1 MTVTPAVAADAA
13 RPALVRDL
21 RRTDL
26 VALTVN
32 NVIGAG
38 VFTMPAA
45 LAAGAGRA
53 SLVVLL
59 LTIVLAAMMALCLA
73 EVASRF
79 DRTGGPMIYAS
90 EAFGRNAG
98 FVVGWLMFLSR
109 LSAFGAIAVVML
121 DYGAGLWP
129 ALGSTSGRLAAVTVV
144 VATLAATNIRGVAL
158 GAGMSSVFAV
168 AKIVPLVLVAG
179 AGLWM
184 TRQVAPTLPPPANPG
199 DLGGAL
205 LVAFFACMGFETV
218 TVLSGEVRR
227 PRRDLAAGIL
237 GGMAGVATLYTLLM
251 IACLRA
257 VPDLAHASRPLAAA
271 AAAALGGSGAAIVS
285 MTAVLS
291 CAGALTA
298 NMLTTPRVLYA
309 LGAHGDLPGVLA
321 SVNPNRR
328 TPAVAILVSAAIIW
342 LLTASGTFVYLA
354 TFSAMA
360 RLLMYGSTCAA
371 LIVLRRRDGPA
382 PVAVPWGPALS
393 VLSILVA
400 TAAIVATA
408 GTAIRDLTIAVA
420 LGWALRAVI
429 RSRRNAAPATA

>member
-1 MTVTPAVAADAA
+1 MRGVTFTAGTSGPT
-13 RPALVRDL
+13 LVRDL

-53 SLVVLL
+53 SLAVLL
-59 LTIVLAAMMALCLA
+59 LTILLASMMALCLA

-79 DRTGGPMIYAS
+79 DRTGGPMVYAS
-90 EAFGRNAG
+90 EAFCRNAG
-98 FVVGWLMFLSR
+98 FVVGWLMYLSR

-129 ALGSTSGRLAAVTVV
+129 VLASMSVRLAAVTLLI
-144 VATLAATNIRGVAL
+144 AALAATNLRGVSL
-158 GAGMSSVFAV
+158 GARMSSVFAV
-168 AKIVPLVLVAG
+168 AKIIPLVLVAG
-179 AGLWM
+179 AGLGM
-184 TRQVAPTLPPPANPG
+184 VRQLPPTLPPAAQLG
-199 DLGGAL
+199 DLGGAV

-227 PRRDLAAGIL
+227 PRRDLAAGLL
-237 GGMAGVATLYTLLM
+237 GGMSVVAILYTLLM

-271 AAAALGGSGAAIVS
+271 AAAALGAHGAAIVS

-298 NMLTTPRVLYA
+298 NMLTTPRALYA
-309 LGAHGDLPGVLA
+309 LAEHGDLPSVLA
-321 SVNPNRR
+321 SVNAERR
-328 TPAVAILVSAAIIW
+328 TPAVAIFVSAATIW

-382 PVAVPWGPALS
+382 PVVVPWGPALS

-400 TAAIVATA
+400 VAAIVATA
-408 GTAIRDLTIAVA
+408 GAAIRDLTIAVA
-420 LGWALRAVI
+420 LGWALRLVL
-429 RSRRNAAPATA
+429 RHRRGPAPAAV

>member
-1 MTVTPAVAADAA
+1 MRGVPLTADTSS
-13 RPALVRDL
+13 PTLVRDL
-21 RRTDL
+21 RRSDL

-53 SLVVLL
+53 SLAVLL
-59 LTIVLAAMMALCLA
+59 LTLLLASMMALCLA

-98 FVVGWLMFLSR
+98 FVVGWLMYLSR

-129 ALGSTSGRLAAVTVV
+129 ALGDTTARIVCVTAIVAALAAIN
-144 VATLAATNIRGVAL
+144 VAGVSQ
-158 GAGMSSVFAV
+158 GARMSSVLALVKVTPLLVV
-168 AKIVPLVLVAG
+168 AA

-184 TRQVAPTLPPPANPG
+184 LRQPANALPPDGAG

-205 LVAFFACMGFETV
+205 LIAFFACMGFETAA
-218 TVLSGEVRR
+218 VLAGEVRR
-227 PRRDLAAGIL
+227 PSRDIAAGIL
-237 GGMAGVATLYTLLM
+237 GGLACVAIVYTLLM

-271 AAAALGGSGAAIVS
+271 AAAALGPNGAVLVS
-285 MTAVLS
+285 LTAVLS
-291 CAGALTA
+291 CAGTLTVM
-298 NMLTTPRVLYA
+298 MLTTPRILFA
-309 LGAHGDLPGVLA
+309 LAAHGDMPLVFA
-321 SVNPNRR
+321 SVNPARR
-328 TPAVAILVSAAIIW
+328 TPAVAIIVSAVALW
-342 LLTASGTFVYLA
+342 LLTVSGTFVYLA

-371 LIVLRRRDGPA
+371 LIVLRRRDGAA
-382 PVAVPWGPALS
+382 PVVVPFGPALS
-393 VLSILVA
+393 VISILVA
-400 TAAIVATA
+400 IAAIAATT

-429 RSRRNAAPATA
+429 RYRRNAAPATV

>member
-1 MTVTPAVAADAA
+1 
-13 RPALVRDL
+13 
-21 RRTDL
+21 
-26 VALTVN
+26 
-32 NVIGAG
+32 
-38 VFTMPAA
+38 MPAA

-53 SLVVLL
+53 SLAVLL
-59 LTIVLAAMMALCLA
+59 LTLLLASMMALCLA

-98 FVVGWLMFLSR
+98 FVVGWLMYLSR

-129 ALGSTSGRLAAVTVV
+129 ALGDTTARIVCVTAIVAALAAIN
-144 VATLAATNIRGVAL
+144 VAGVSQ
-158 GAGMSSVFAV
+158 GARMSSVLALVKVTPLLVV
-168 AKIVPLVLVAG
+168 AA

-184 TRQVAPTLPPPANPG
+184 LRQPANALPPDGAG

-205 LVAFFACMGFETV
+205 LIAFFACMGFETAA
-218 TVLSGEVRR
+218 VLAGEVRR
-227 PRRDLAAGIL
+227 PSRDIAAGIL
-237 GGMAGVATLYTLLM
+237 GGLACVAIVYTLLM

-271 AAAALGGSGAAIVS
+271 AAAALGPNGAVLVS
-285 MTAVLS
+285 LTAVLS
-291 CAGALTA
+291 CAGTLTVM
-298 NMLTTPRVLYA
+298 MLTTPRILFA
-309 LGAHGDLPGVLA
+309 LAAHGDMPLVFA
-321 SVNPNRR
+321 SVNPARR
-328 TPAVAILVSAAIIW
+328 TPAVAIIVSAVALW
-342 LLTASGTFVYLA
+342 LLTVSGTFVYLA

-371 LIVLRRRDGPA
+371 LIVLRRRDGAA
-382 PVAVPWGPALS
+382 PVVVPFGPALS
-393 VLSILVA
+393 VISILVA
-400 TAAIVATA
+400 IAAIAATA

-429 RSRRNAAPATA
+429 RYRRNAAPATV

>member
-1 MTVTPAVAADAA
+1 MRGVTLTADTSS
-13 RPALVRDL
+13 PTLVRDL
-21 RRTDL
+21 RRSDL

-53 SLVVLL
+53 SLAVLL
-59 LTIVLAAMMALCLA
+59 LTLLLASMMALCLA

-98 FVVGWLMFLSR
+98 FFVGWLMYLSR

-129 ALGSTSGRLAAVTVV
+129 ALGSMNARIAAVTMFI
-144 VATLAATNIRGVAL
+144 AALTATNLRGVSL
-158 GAGMSSVFAV
+158 GARMSSVFAV

-179 AGLWM
+179 VGLWM
-184 TRQVAPTLPPPANPG
+184 ARQAPAALPQPAQLG
-199 DLGGAL
+199 DLGGAV

-237 GGMAGVATLYTLLM
+237 GGITVVAVIYTLLM

-257 VPDLAHASRPLAAA
+257 VPDLARASRPLAAA
-271 AAAALGGSGAAIVS
+271 AAVALGANGAWIVS

-291 CAGALTA
+291 CAGALVA
-298 NMLTTPRVLYA
+298 NMLTTPRILYA
-309 LGAHGDLPGVLA
+309 LAAHGDLPPVLA
-321 SVNPNRR
+321 SVSRGRR
-328 TPAVAILVSAAIIW
+328 TPAVAILASAAAMW
-342 LLTASGTFVYLA
+342 LLITSGTFVYLA

-371 LIVLRRRDGPA
+371 LIVLRRRDGAA
-382 PVAVPWGPALS
+382 PIVVPFGPALS
-393 VLSILVA
+393 VISILVA
-400 TAAIVATA
+400 IAAIAATA

-429 RSRRNAAPATA
+429 RYRRSAAPATV

>member
-1 MTVTPAVAADAA
+1 MMRAVADTADVAA
-13 RPALVRDL
+13 PRLLREL

-38 VFTMPAA
+38 IFTMPAA
-45 LAAGAGRA
+45 LAAGAGGA
-53 SLVVLL
+53 SLAVLL

-73 EVASRF
+73 EVGSRF

-90 EAFGRNAG
+90 EVFGRHAG
-98 FVVGWLMFLSR
+98 FLVGWLMFLSR

-121 DYGAGLWP
+121 DYAAGLWP
-129 ALGSTSGRLAAVTVV
+129 ALGSTGARLIAVTILVAALAAVN
-144 VATLAATNIRGVAL
+144 ARGVAL
-158 GAGMSSVFAV
+158 GAYMSSVFAV
-168 AKIVPLVLVAG
+168 AKVVPLALVAG

-184 TRQVAPTLPPPANPG
+184 VGQASAALPSPG
-199 DLGGAL
+199 NSGSLGGAV
-205 LVAFFACMGFETV
+205 LVAFFACMGFETA
-218 TVLSGEVRR
+218 TVVAGEVRR
-227 PRRDLAAGIL
+227 PGRDLAVGIL
-237 GGMAGVATLYTLLM
+237 GGMSVVAFVYTLLM

-271 AAAALGGSGAAIVS
+271 AAAALGARGATIVS

-291 CAGALTA
+291 CAGALTV
-298 NMLTTPRVLYA
+298 NMMSTPRVLYA
-309 LGAHGDLPGVLA
+309 LSVQGDLPPVLA
-321 SVNPNRR
+321 SVHPHRR
-328 TPAVAILVSAAIIW
+328 TPAVAIAVSAVTIW
-342 LLTASGTFVYLA
+342 LLTVSGTFVYLA

-400 TAAIVATA
+400 VAAIVATA
-408 GTAIRDLTIAVA
+408 GTQVRDLTIAVV
-420 LGWALRAVI
+420 LGWAVRAVF
-429 RSRRNAAPATA
+429 RHRRNPAPVEA

>member
-109 LSAFGAIAVVML
+109 LSAFGAVAVVML

-129 ALGSTSGRLAAVTVV
+129 ALAAPTVRLAVVTL
-144 VATLAATNIRGVAL
+144 VAAALAAINIRGVSQ
-158 GAGMSSVFAV
+158 GARMSSALAA

-184 TRQVAPTLPPPANPG
+184 TRQVPPTLPPPANPG

-218 TVLSGEVRR
+218 TVLAGEVRR
-227 PRRDLAAGIL
+227 PRRDLAVGIL
-237 GGMAGVATLYTLLM
+237 GGMSVVAIIYTLLM
-251 IACLRA
+251 IACLRT

-271 AAAALGGSGAAIVS
+271 AAAALGPHGAAFVS

-291 CAGALTA
+291 CAGTLTVM
-298 NMLTTPRVLYA
+298 MLTTPRVLFA
-309 LGAHGDLPGVLA
+309 LAAHGDMPPVLA
-321 SVNPNRR
+321 SVNPARH
-328 TPAVAILVSAAIIW
+328 TPAVAIVVSAAALW
-342 LLTASGTFVYLA
+342 LLTVSGTFVYLA

-360 RLLMYGSTCAA
+360 RLLMYASTCAA

-408 GTAIRDLTIAVA
+408 GTAIRDLTIAVV

-429 RSRRNAAPATA
+429 RYRRSAAPATV